1 MAGGNCIVKIISI
14 FAFRYFSPLTIYYS
28 PFYYCNCTP
37 RPQHKDE
44 SNPNQVSFE
53 ESESKITSSA
63 TKPTTTTPRRSKK
76 KNGRRYKKKN
86 WDTTNTTDNNA
97 VSIQTYK
104 DYTTNAEGAAI
115 LASLGG
121 HNGTTNH
128 HHYGHPSLVY
138 NPESVCDLFPIENNE
153 GPYLDQEYYSGGSQ
167 AAAAAASY
175 YYRPNF
181 TAEEIATGTNAAQQQ
196 HQMYGM
202 PQYPV
207 YYSYYP
213 ITMLDGTMVFYPP
226 TQQCWDEN
234 TPPSGEN
241 HPSPPPV
248 AGPKTRLN
256 VDAPSFE
263 PKKI

>member
-1 MAGGNCIVKIISI
+1 
-14 FAFRYFSPLTIYYS
+14 
-28 PFYYCNCTP
+28 
-37 RPQHKDE
+37 
-44 SNPNQVSFE
+44 
-53 ESESKITSSA
+53 
-63 TKPTTTTPRRSKK
+63 
-76 KNGRRYKKKN
+76 
-86 WDTTNTTDNNA
+86 

-121 HNGTTNH
+121 HNHGTNH
-128 HHYGHPSLVY
+128 HYGQPSLVY
-138 NPESVCDLFPIENNE
+138 NDSSFPIENNE
-153 GPYLDQEYYSGGSQ
+153 GPYLNGEYYSGGSQ

-181 TAEEIATGTNAAQQQ
+181 TAEEIGTAGTNAVQQQ

-213 ITMLDGTMVFYPP
+213 ITMPDGTLVFYPP

-241 HPSPPPV
+241 HPSPPA